1 MNIVLEYKDGHKE
14 VYKSTNS
21 LRGLRRNGQR
31 PVTAY
36 IPEDLDTETRVNIAT
51 ILHPSTGHVKPLHT
65 TLDKYIELGDRLEPL
80 LKNEATGETMVRKD
94 GVTYVYNE
102 LLDGTTLDK
111 DSALD
116 KYPEYFI

>member
-14 VYKSTNS
+14 VYKSTNN
-21 LRGLRRNGQR
+21 LRGINRNGYR
-31 PVTAY
+31 PAVAYVPEEYITDPETAANLICTVTEG
-36 IPEDLDTETRVNIAT
+36 I
-51 ILHPSTGHVKPLHT
+51 KPLHT
-65 TLDKYIELGDRLEPL
+65 SLDKYIELGDRLEPL

-111 DSALD
+111 DSALA

>member
-14 VYKSTNS
+14 LYKSTNN
-21 LRGLRRNGQR
+21 LRGVKRNGQR

-36 IPEDLDTETRVNIAT
+36 VPENLDTETKVNVAT
-51 ILHPSTGHVKPLHT
+51 ILHPSTGHVKPLHI
-65 TLDKYIELGDRLEPL
+65 TLDKYIEVGGYIEPL
-80 LKNEATGETMVRKD
+80 LKNEATGEIMVRK
-94 GVTYVYNE
+94 GATTYVYNE

-111 DSALD
+111 DSALK